1 MFSKFISITEAL
13 KSAQNPFKYGKKIIH
28 LFYKEEAAAP
38 AEEGGEEGGEEAP
51 PDEVKA
57 VDEEMEEMEREAA
70 QG

>member
-1 MFSKFISITEAL
+1 M
-13 KSAQNPFKYGKKIIH
+13 
-28 LFYKEEAAAP
+28 FYKEEAAAP